1 MNKSNYGY
9 LVSWINEDGVEC
21 KGYVYAADQIVSLE
35 VKNKVIVIKCDDN
48 FVINKDEK
56 KIIKTKSNLTL
67 IGYID

>member
-1 MNKSNYGY
+1 MAKSNYCY

-21 KGYVYAADQIVSLE
+21 KGYVYVADQTSQLE

-56 KIIKTKSNLTL
+56 KIIKTKSKLTV